1 MLTEVVTPS
10 PPSHGPTEA
19 ATMVVM
25 VGDGGW
31 QLKRALEEERGLY
44 YGVADGTNLLSIVV
58 SRVLL
63 SSSVVARTPRRFKSD
78 ADYVPPPWMSVSSW
92 TDT

>member
-1 MLTEVVTPS
+1 
-10 PPSHGPTEA
+10 
-19 ATMVVM
+19 MVVGCWLLA
-25 VGDGGW
+25 VE
-31 QLKRALEEERGLY
+31 ASVTIEEERGLY